1 MSSTM
6 RTTQQGFTLLEI
18 MVVVTILGLLAAFI
32 VPNVIGQGEKAK
44 ADLAKANM
52 ASIANALDMYKLDN
66 NRYPTTDQGLQA
78 LVEKP
83 AEARN
88 WNPAGYLS
96 GSRVP
101 EDPWGNEYVYLS
113 PGIDGPYDL
122 LSYGA
127 DGAEGGEGFDADIS
141 YRDIR

>member
-1 MSSTM
+1 MSSGI
-6 RTTQQGFTLLEI
+6 RKTQQGFTLLEI

-44 ADLAKANM
+44 MDLARANM
-52 ASIANALDMYKLDN
+52 ASIGNALDMYKLDN
-66 NRYPTTDQGLQA
+66 NRYPTSDQGLQA

-83 AEARN
+83 SDARN

-96 GSRVP
+96 GSNVP
-101 EDPWGNEYVYLS
+101 QDPWGNDYIYLS

-122 LSYGA
+122 LSLGA
-127 DGAEGGEGFDADIS
+127 DGAEGGEGFDADIN
-141 YRDIR
+141 YRDVR